1 MEYQAIDRNDTMV
14 IVLQT
19 ISAYLLGTKIPM
31 IYRTIDTLY
40 TEYIVLFTQKIMTAF
55 GFVWFYINLVI

>member
-55 GFVWFYINLVI
+55 CFVWFYINLVI

>member
-1 MEYQAIDRNDTMV
+1 MV

-31 IYRTIDTLY
+31 IYRAIDTLDRAYCSLY
-40 TEYIVLFTQKIMTAF
+40 TKDNGCILF
-55 GFVWFYINLVI
+55 FV

>member
-55 GFVWFYINLVI
+55 CFCLILY

>member
-31 IYRTIDTLY
+31 IYRTIDTY
-40 TEYIVLFTQKIMTAF
+40 TQSILFFLHKR
-55 GFVWFYINLVI
+55 

>member
-55 GFVWFYINLVI
+55 CFV